1 MQVPG
6 GLEPANEDLVVRDL
20 LFVFQ
25 GINGQ
30 YIQFSLLEDR
40 YVLSPQAVVSPS
52 ARKLIDELCELGWL
66 FRKVNDWLS
75 RNFELQALCNQVTQS
90 LCFAI

>member
-1 MQVPG
+1 MPG
-6 GLEPANEDLVVRDL
+6 GQEPLNEELIVRDL

-30 YIQFSLLEDR
+30 YIQYQKLEDAFL
-40 YVLSPQAVVSPS
+40 LSPHLIVSP
-52 ARKLIDELCELGWL
+52 AANKLINELSELGWL

-75 RNFELQALCNQVTQS
+75 RNFEL
-90 LCFAI
+90 